1 MATPVTSDLASSGV
15 PMSMISRI
23 FFVVLLLC
31 FSMAGPLY
39 AKSAM
44 HPAELAAHQQA
55 ETGNWEAARQSFAK
69 AAEQGSPTAMA
80 WLGLIHEE
88 GRGVDASDAMAAS
101 WYSRA
106 VEAGAEHLALKL
118 GWLYLSSSTIR
129 DQARAEQ
136 WFRYGID
143 QGDLS
148 AHVALASLLIAD
160 ALGGKDVER
169 VHQARE
175 WLLTAHAGGQ
185 PVAKFF
191 LTRLYLEGIGGH
203 PLDYAKAYHYASL
216 GADEGHPQM
225 QGWLAQIYMDGLGRD
240 SDAIAAAKWAMLAAI
255 GGDPLG
261 SGIYAKLELA
271 LSEAQLAEARQQAI
285 AWASR

>member
-1 MATPVTSDLASSGV
+1 MVTPTTSGLASPGV
-15 PMSMISRI
+15 LMLFIFRI
-23 FFVVLLLC
+23 FFILLLLC
-31 FSMAGPLY
+31 FAMAGPLY
-39 AKSAM
+39 ATSAM
-44 HPAELAAHQQA
+44 HPAELTAHQQA
-55 ETGNWEAARQSFAK
+55 EAGNWDAARQSFAE

-88 GRGVDASDAMAAS
+88 GREVEASDAMAAI
-101 WYSRA
+101 WYTRA
-106 VEAGAEHLALKL
+106 VEAGADHLALKL

-136 WFRYGID
+136 WFRYGMA

-148 AHVALASLLIAD
+148 AHVALASVLIAD
-160 ALGGKDVER
+160 ALGGKNVER

-185 PVAKFF
+185 PVAKLF

-203 PLDYAKAYHYASL
+203 PLDYAKAYFYASL
-216 GADEGHPQM
+216 GAEEGHPQM

-240 SDAIAAAKWAMLAAI
+240 RDAIAAAKWAMLAAI

-261 SGIYAKLELA
+261 SGVYAKLELT
-271 LSEAQLAEARQQAI
+271 LGEAQLAEARQQAI
-285 AWASR
+285 AWATR